1 MIVVTDVKTEL
12 SAAVL
17 SPRRTRWRDAGAVAV
32 AAGVGIVSF
41 VFRFNTL
48 GGALGGFDN
57 DHFIYLTRTDML
69 LSGEQPLRDFADAE
83 LRGAWPALS
92 YLVSAWAQQ
101 LGGHTLLPE
110 AYLSV
115 GALAVANAAV
125 FLLALDFSKR
135 WMMALLAAATTAAMA
150 PKLYNYPKVLMLALG
165 VWALR
170 AALSSPSTLRLG
182 AAAVVTAV
190 AVLFR
195 HDLGLYL
202 GAATVT
208 ALVVRDL
215 GRWPVLIRTIGTYI
229 GLTGACLL
237 PSLVWVQVYEGIP
250 SYIRNSLAS
259 VAVERSRTELRLPSL
274 DLAAPF
280 TGESL
285 LLVTYYV
292 FWAVPVVAAC
302 ALIGRMVAST
312 TSATERMDRALVAG
326 LLVMGVLVNMSFLR
340 ANLAA
345 RFGDAIVP
353 LVLLAACTVGGAS
366 VWRSA
371 TARRLAITLSFVL
384 VAQMLAAAYSFS
396 DIALELDTSG
406 LSDSWGKTARR
417 YATARADL
425 RGLPPDTWPATGA
438 SAAMKAAGYIAR
450 CTTPDDRLLVTGAIH
465 EIPVLARRRFA
476 AGQAMFKLSLY
487 TSERD
492 QRRAL
497 AKLEQ
502 QSVPIVLADAREFGD
517 GFLDDYPLLSQ
528 HLASSYRHAG
538 TITVEGE
545 PGFVV
550 FVARRREPVHVDS
563 ELGLPCFR

>member
-1 MIVVTDVKTEL
+1 MTLVNGVNTERPQAVSL
-12 SAAVL
+12 FQGSALRV
-17 SPRRTRWRDAGAVAV
+17 AGALAVAV
-32 AAGVGIVSF
+32 GIAIVSF
-41 VFRFNTL
+41 AFRFNTL

-69 LSGEQPLRDFADAE
+69 LSGEQPLRDFVDAE
-83 LRGAWPALS
+83 LRGAWPALT

-101 LGGHTLLPE
+101 LGGRTLLPE

-115 GALAVANAAV
+115 GALAVANAVV

-135 WMMALLAAATTAAMA
+135 WTLALLAAATTAAMV

-165 VWALR
+165 VWALY
-170 AALSSPSTLRLG
+170 AALASPSVLRLG
-182 AAAVVTAV
+182 AAALATVVA
-190 AVLFR
+190 ALFR
-195 HDLGLYL
+195 HDLALYL

-208 ALVVRDL
+208 ALVMRDL
-215 GRWPVLIRTIGTYI
+215 ATWRASTRTAGIYL
-229 GLTGACLL
+229 GLTGVLLL
-237 PSLVWVQVYEGIP
+237 PSIVWVQMYEGIP
-250 SYIRNSLAS
+250 SYISNSLAS
-259 VAVERSRTELRLPSL
+259 VAVERSRTTLRLPSL
-274 DLAAPF
+274 DLSAPF

-285 LLVTYYV
+285 LLVTYWV

-302 ALIGRMVAST
+302 ALIGRMAVSTSSAAERAS
-312 TSATERMDRALVAG
+312 RALVAG

-340 ANLAA
+340 ANLES

-366 VWRSA
+366 VWKSVA
-371 TARRLAITLSFVL
+371 ARRLAITASFVL
-384 VAQMLAAAYSFS
+384 VAQMLTAAYSFG
-396 DIALELDTSG
+396 DVALELDTSG
-406 LSDSWGKTARR
+406 LSDSWGKTSRR
-417 YATARADL
+417 YATAKADL
-425 RGLPPDTWPATGA
+425 QALPPDTWPAST

-465 EIPVLARRRFA
+465 EIQVLARRRFA

-492 QRRAL
+492 QQRAL

-502 QSVPIVLADAREFGD
+502 QSVPIVLADARESGD
-517 GFLDDYPLLSQ
+517 GFLDDYPLLAH
-528 HLASSYRHAG
+528 HLETDYRHAG
-538 TITVEGE
+538 TIIVEGE
-545 PGFVV
+545 PGYEV
-550 FVARRREPVHVDS
+550 FVEARRQAVRADP

>member
-1 MIVVTDVKTEL
+1 MTFVRDVNAERSGPVSL
-12 SAAVL
+12 FHG
-17 SPRRTRWRDAGAVAV
+17 PRLRIAGAVAV
-32 AAGVGIVSF
+32 AVGVGIVSF

-69 LSGEQPLRDFADAE
+69 LSGEQPLRDFVDAE
-83 LRGAWPALS
+83 LRGAWPALT

-101 LGGHTLLPE
+101 LGGRTLLPE

-125 FLLALDFSKR
+125 FLLALDCSKR
-135 WMMALLAAATTAAMA
+135 WSMALLAAATTAAMV

-170 AALSSPSTLRLG
+170 AALASPSVLRLG
-182 AAAVVTAV
+182 AAAVATVV
-190 AVLFR
+190 AILFR

-208 ALVVRDL
+208 ALVMRDF
-215 GRWPVLIRTIGTYI
+215 GRWPAVVRTVGTYV
-229 GLTGACLL
+229 GVTGVFLL
-237 PSLVWVQVYEGIP
+237 PSLVWVQAYEGIP

-259 VAVERSRTELRLPSL
+259 VAAERSRTELRLPSL
-274 DLAAPF
+274 DLVAPF

-302 ALIGRMVAST
+302 ALIGRLVVSN
-312 TSATERMDRALVAG
+312 TSVTERTDRSLVAG
-326 LLVMGVLVNMSFLR
+326 LLVMAVLVNMSFLR
-340 ANLAA
+340 ANLAE
-345 RFGDAIVP
+345 RFGDATAP

-366 VWRSA
+366 VWTSVM
-371 TARRLAITLSFVL
+371 ARRLAITLSFVL
-384 VAQMLAAAYSFS
+384 VAQMLTAAYSFS
-396 DIALELDTSG
+396 DVALELDTSG
-406 LSDSWGKTARR
+406 LSDSWEKTTRR
-417 YATARADL
+417 YATAQADL
-425 RGLPPDTWPATGA
+425 RGLPPDAWSGTGGTA
-438 SAAMKAAGYIAR
+438 VMKAAGYIAR
-450 CTTPDDRLLVTGAIH
+450 CTAPDDHLLVTGAIH
-465 EIPVLARRRFA
+465 EIPVFARRRFA

-492 QRRAL
+492 QQRAL
-497 AKLEQ
+497 AKLEH

-517 GFLDDYPLLSQ
+517 GFLDDYALLAQ
-528 HLASSYRHAG
+528 HLASDYRHAG
-538 TITVEGE
+538 TIAVEGE

-550 FVARRREPVHVDS
+550 FVERRREPVHVDS